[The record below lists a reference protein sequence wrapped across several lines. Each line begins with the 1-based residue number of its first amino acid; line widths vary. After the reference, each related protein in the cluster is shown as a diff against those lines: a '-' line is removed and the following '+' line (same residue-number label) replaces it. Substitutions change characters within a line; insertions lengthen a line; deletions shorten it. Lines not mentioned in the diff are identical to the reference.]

1 MRSRRITRQLRNE
14 ILGLFTKKYLNPA
27 QEEVEKEFTAILDYL
42 YCEHVTKF
50 YPEVNLGDLQKGLLK
65 ETRDAILDWNVGDR
79 VGGRVRSLRGEFSQD
94 FPVPANRNYYGSMA
108 FSQEVDVK
116 EDHPIHKRM
125 LAYLAKKEE
134 VRDTTSKIYAS
145 MESLLM
151 SCHSFQTFKEKYP
164 KWQDFC
170 PDFDSV
176 EDSSG
181 KNLPAAFRPAD
192 AIESMLSRLQGE
204 VHAD

>member
-14 ILGLFTKKYLNPA
+14 ILGLFKKKYLNPA

-42 YCEHVTKF
+42 YCEHVKKF
-50 YPEVNLGDLQKGLLK
+50 YTEVSLGDLPRGLLK
-65 ETRDAILDWNVGDR
+65 YTRDAILDWNVK
-79 VGGRVRSLRGEFSQD
+79 GRIQSLRGEFSQD
-94 FPVPANRNYYGSMA
+94 FPVPFDRNYYGSMA
-108 FSQEVDVK
+108 FSQESDVK

-125 LAYLAKKEE
+125 LSYLAKKEE
-134 VRDTTSKIYAS
+134 VKDATNKLYTS
-145 MESLLM
+145 MDSLLM
-151 SCHSFQTFKEKYP
+151 SCYSFQTFKEKYP

-176 EDSSG
+176 EDSSD
-181 KNLPAAFRPAD
+181 KNLPAAFKPAD